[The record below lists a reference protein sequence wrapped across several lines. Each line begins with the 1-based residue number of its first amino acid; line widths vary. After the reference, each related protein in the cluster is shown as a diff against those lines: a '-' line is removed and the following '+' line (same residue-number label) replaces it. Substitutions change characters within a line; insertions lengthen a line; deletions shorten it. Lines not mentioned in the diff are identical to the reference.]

1 MFSTDIRRLCDEII
15 AAKTGEPLV
24 TQSSDVVEK
33 VAEDS
38 ITTVSED
45 LIGEIDQ
52 VLGGAGLSVSAEGKI
67 ALAKLLAIGDIL
79 AQGEL

>member
-1 MFSTDIRRLCDEII
+1 MFSSDIRKLCDEII
-15 AAKTGEPLV
+15 AAKTGEPVV
-24 TQSSDVVEK
+24 TQLSDVVEK

-38 ITTVSED
+38 ITTVSEG

-52 VLGGAGLSVSAEGKI
+52 ALGDAGTSVSAEGKI